1 MRMIIALIMI
11 SALLL
16 MTGCEATKGLG
27 RDIEKAGEWVQ
38 DKAD

>member
-1 MRMIIALIMI
+1 MRLIVALIMI

-16 MTGCEATKGLG
+16 ITGCEATKGLG

-38 DKAD
+38 EKAE